1 MLGLLKNLW
10 RKDKERPSFGFSR
23 PLVALHSDDW
33 GRVGVRD
40 REGFELLRSQGLR
53 LGEHAYDFYT
63 LETAE
68 DVGALAGLLRRHRD
82 ATGCSPPVMMNMCTS
97 NLDFAKMRGEGFRR
111 PLLLPLKDGLPGK
124 WSRPGLMD
132 AYRAG
137 VEEGLFI
144 PALHGMTH
152 YSPVAVEN
160 ALSENGER
168 ADLLR
173 LLWEAETPYIFW
185 RMPWI
190 GYEYWNPERPRA
202 GFLDRRTQEQL
213 ISQSAE
219 NFRGVFE
226 QAPTV
231 ACAPGCRANPDTHRA
246 WAQAGIRVA
255 ENGSG
260 SGLCPPHFD
269 EFGLLQLY
277 RIIDFEPSHRELEI
291 EKYLEIAGA
300 CFARGVPLIIS
311 VHSVN
316 FHSTLKDFRTPT
328 LAAMDELLTAL
339 ETKFPELLYV
349 TDDDIYTIVT
359 EGVVRSRDSRVTVK
373 VSQSQWHPRLAH
385 QGVS

>member
-1 MLGLLKNLW
+1 MLRFLKNLG
-10 RKDKERPSFGFSR
+10 RRDEARPSFLFSR

-40 REGFELLRSQGLR
+40 SEGFELLRSRGLR
-53 LGEHAYDFYT
+53 LGERPYDFYT

-68 DVGALAGLLRRHRD
+68 DVDALASVLLRHHD
-82 ATGCSPPVMMNMCTS
+82 GTGRSPSVMLNMCTA
-97 NLDFAKMRGEGFRR
+97 NLDFGKMRTEGFRR

-124 WSRPGLMD
+124 WSRPGLME

-137 VEEGLFI
+137 VREGVFH

-152 YSPVAVEN
+152 YCPVAVEN

-168 ADLLR
+168 AELLR

-190 GYEYWNPERPRA
+190 GYEYWNPERPRR
-202 GFLDRRTQEQL
+202 GFLSRKTQQEL
-213 ISQSAE
+213 VAQSEAS
-219 NFRGVFE
+219 FRGVLDVV
-226 QAPTV
+226 PTS
-231 ACAPGCRANPDTHRA
+231 ACAPGCRTNSDTHRV
-246 WAQAGIRVA
+246 WAEAGIRVA

-260 SGLCPPHFD
+260 SGLHPPHFD
-269 EFGLLQLY
+269 EFGLLHLY
-277 RIIDFEPSHRELEI
+277 RIIDFEPCHRELEI
-291 EKYLEIAGA
+291 EKYLEVAA
-300 CFARGVPLIIS
+300 TCFARGVPLIIS

-328 LAAMDELLTAL
+328 ISAMDQLLTAL
-339 ETKFPELLYV
+339 EKRYPELLYV
-349 TDDDIYTIVT
+349 NDDDIYTLVT
-359 EGVVRSRDSRVTVK
+359 EGVVRSRDSRVTVN
-373 VSQSQWHPRLAH
+373 VSQGQWHPRVAQ

>member
-1 MLGLLKNLW
+1 MLRFLKKLA
-10 RKDKERPSFGFSR
+10 RRDEERPSFLFSR

-40 REGFELLRSQGLR
+40 SEGFELLRSRGLR
-53 LGEHAYDFYT
+53 LGERPYDFYT

-68 DVGALAGLLRRHRD
+68 DVGALASLLLRHRD
-82 ATGCSPPVMMNMCTS
+82 GTGRSPSVMLNMCTT
-97 NLDFAKMRGEGFRR
+97 NLDFEKMRAEGFRR
-111 PLLLPLKDGLPGK
+111 PLLLPLKGGLPGK

-137 VEEGLFI
+137 AEQDVFI

-168 ADLLR
+168 AELLR
-173 LLWEAETPYIFW
+173 TLWDAETPYIFW

-202 GFLDRRTQEQL
+202 GFLDRSTQERL
-213 ISQSAE
+213 IKQSAE
-219 NFRGVFE
+219 NFRGVLE
-226 QAPTV
+226 VAPSS
-231 ACAPGCRANPDTHRA
+231 ACAPGCRTNSDTHKT
-246 WAQAGIRVA
+246 WAEAGIRIA

-269 EFGLLQLY
+269 EFGLLHIY
-277 RIIDFEPSHRELEI
+277 RIIDFEPSHRELEV
-291 EKYLEIAGA
+291 EKYMEVAAA
-300 CFARGVPLIIS
+300 CFSRGVPLTIS
-311 VHSVN
+311 VHSIN

-328 LAAMDELLTAL
+328 IAAMDQLLTAL
-339 ETKFPELLYV
+339 EKRYPELLYV
-349 TDDDIYTIVT
+349 TDNDIYTLVT
-359 EGVVRSRDSRVTVK
+359 EGVVRSRDSRVTVN
-373 VSQSQWHPRLAH
+373 VSQGQWHPRLAQ
-385 QGVS
+385 QGLT